1 MVWRLKDKKLEA
13 DLNKFSNG
21 EFSKRLN
28 EVVKSGASSVSL
40 TINDGKVAI
49 FLDGRDLEQVPDYD
63 PKVWNEYP
71 AVTPPENVMM
81 RIELNSGHLLGGFC
95 HKFAEGMK
103 WCYADGLVM
112 PEAYSKD
119 VRRFRPWEG

>member
-28 EVVKSGASSVSL
+28 EVVKSGASSIRL

-49 FLDGRDLEQVPDYD
+49 FLDGRDLEHMQDYN
-63 PKVWNEYP
+63 PNAWNEYP
-71 AVTPPENVMM
+71 AVTPPEHTWM
-81 RIELNSGHLLGGFC
+81 RVELLYPNGNKRHLGLRFVN
-95 HKFAEGMK
+95 EK
-103 WCYADGLVM
+103 WMDETGAVYQCWSCERV
-112 PEAYSKD
+112 
-119 VRRFRPWEG
+119 RFRPWGD